1 MFAFRKSNTH
11 PVAPIIKTLPSKAST
26 TYKLGDAL
34 ILSGGFLDKATGGT
48 KPEYIC
54 ACNYVAPAEDMEP
67 IAVYLI
73 SPGSEWDTTFSAAAT
88 SINEGDVVT
97 INTDAAQVT
106 ATATGGVAKILKK
119 HGTGASG
126 EGVTVS
132 FVDPAASES

>member
-26 TYKLGDAL
+26 TYKVGDAL
-34 ILSGGFLDKATGGT
+34 VLSGGVLDKATGGT
-48 KPEYIC
+48 KPDYIC
-54 ACNYVAPAEDMEP
+54 ACNYTAPATGMVP

-88 SINEGDVVT
+88 SVNEGAVVT

-106 ATATGGVAKILKK
+106 ATTTGGVAKILKK

-126 EGVTVS
+126 EGVTVT
-132 FVDPAASES
+132 FVEPAASE

>member
-34 ILSGGFLDKATGGT
+34 VLSGGFLDKATGGT

-126 EGVTVS
+126 EGVTVT
-132 FVDPAASES
+132 FVDPAPSE

>member
-106 ATATGGVAKILKK
+106 ATETGGVAKIPKK

-126 EGVTVS
+126 EGVTVT
-132 FVDPAASES
+132 FVEPAASGA

>member
-106 ATATGGVAKILKK
+106 ATETGGVAKILKK

-126 EGVTVS
+126 EGVTVT
-132 FVDPAASES
+132 FVEPAASGS

>member
-88 SINEGDVVT
+88 SIDEGDVVT

-126 EGVTVS
+126 EGVTVT
-132 FVDPAASES
+132 FVEPSGS

>member
-26 TYKLGDAL
+26 TYKLGDAV
-34 ILSGGFLDKATGGT
+34 ILSGGVLEKATGGT

-54 ACNYVAPAEDMEP
+54 ACNYAAPAEDMEP

-88 SINEGDVVT
+88 SIDEGDVVT

-126 EGVTVS
+126 EGVTVT
-132 FVDPAASES
+132 FVDPAASGS

>member
-11 PVAPIIKTLPSKAST
+11 PVAPIIKMLPSKAST

-126 EGVTVS
+126 EGVTVT
-132 FVDPAASES
+132 FVDPAPSES

>member
-54 ACNYVAPAEDMEP
+54 ACNYAAPAEDMEP

-88 SINEGDVVT
+88 SIDEGDVVT
-97 INTDAAQVT
+97 INTDAAQVA

-119 HGTGASG
+119 HGTGAPG
-126 EGVTVS
+126 EGVTVT
-132 FVDPAASES
+132 FVDPAPSE

>member
-88 SINEGDVVT
+88 SIDEGDVVT

-126 EGVTVS
+126 EGVTVT
-132 FVDPAASES
+132 FVDPAPSE

>member
-54 ACNYVAPAEDMEP
+54 ACNYVAPAEEMEP

-88 SINEGDVVT
+88 SIDEGDVVT

-126 EGVTVS
+126 EGVTVT
-132 FVDPAASES
+132 FVEPADSGA

>member
-126 EGVTVS
+126 EGVTVT
-132 FVDPAASES
+132 FVDPAPSES

>member
-88 SINEGDVVT
+88 SIDEGDVVT

-126 EGVTVS
+126 EGVTVT
-132 FVDPAASES
+132 FVEPSES

>member
-1 MFAFRKSNTH
+1 MFAFRKSNAH

-54 ACNYVAPAEDMEP
+54 ACNYAAPAEDMEP

-73 SPGSEWDTTFSAAAT
+73 SPGSEWDTTFSAEAT
-88 SINEGDVVT
+88 SIDEGDVVT

-126 EGVTVS
+126 EGVTVT
-132 FVDPAASES
+132 FVEPAASGA

>member
-34 ILSGGFLDKATGGT
+34 VLSGGFLDKATGGT

>member
-34 ILSGGFLDKATGGT
+34 VLSGGFLDKATGGT

-88 SINEGDVVT
+88 SIDEGDVVT

-126 EGVTVS
+126 EGVTVT
-132 FVDPAASES
+132 FVDPAPSE

>member
-88 SINEGDVVT
+88 SIDEGDVVT

-126 EGVTVS
+126 EGVTVT
-132 FVDPAASES
+132 FVEPAAGGA

>member
-88 SINEGDVVT
+88 SIDEGDVVT

-126 EGVTVS
+126 EGVTVT
-132 FVDPAASES
+132 FVDPAPSES

>member
-88 SINEGDVVT
+88 SIDEGDVVT
-97 INTDAAQVT
+97 INTNAAQVT

-126 EGVTVS
+126 EGVTVT
-132 FVDPAASES
+132 FVDPAPSE

>member
-34 ILSGGFLDKATGGT
+34 ILSGGFLDKATDGT

-88 SINEGDVVT
+88 SIDEGDVVT

-126 EGVTVS
+126 EGVTVT
-132 FVDPAASES
+132 FVEPADSGA